1 MFATWQFMQRNA
13 KVTFYGWVRRGS
25 CLRTSAAL
33 LNADESRTFATV
45 NMHGTRLYVLEATVP
60 RGAPAP
66 GLFQQSLMFLD
77 NEGKSLRY
85 RNYYS
90 PTYSDEWKF
99 PAPPPPR
106 AR

>member
-1 MFATWQFMQRNA
+1 
-13 KVTFYGWVRRGS
+13 
-25 CLRTSAAL
+25 
-33 LNADESRTFATV
+33 
-45 NMHGTRLYVLEATVP
+45 VLEATVP

-90 PTYSDEWKF
+90 PTYADEWKF